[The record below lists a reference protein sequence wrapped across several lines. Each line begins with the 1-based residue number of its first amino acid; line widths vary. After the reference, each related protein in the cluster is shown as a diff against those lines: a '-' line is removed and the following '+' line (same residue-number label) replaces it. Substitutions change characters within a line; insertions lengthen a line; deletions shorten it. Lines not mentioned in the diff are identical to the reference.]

1 MKSALNR
8 KKLTLMTLVVALGVA
23 VYLNWEYAK
32 TGMSD
37 YGITTGASAQSSVSD
52 TVQTASEPDALAMG
66 SESDSQPLAD
76 KNYGE
81 AQLVS
86 LSSEEVSEYFE
97 EARLTRTKTRD
108 EALDTLQKSLKNAKI
123 TDEEKKALT
132 EELSGII
139 TSIAAEGEIESMI
152 KAKGFIDCVAFLDGD
167 KANIAVKTQSDAL
180 TKSEVA
186 QIRDIV
192 MSKSSISAQ
201 NITVVEV
208 Q

>member
-8 KKLTLMTLVVALGVA
+8 KKMTLMTLVVALGVA

-52 TVQTASEPDALAMG
+52 TVQTAAEPDALATG

-108 EALDTLQKSLKNAKI
+108 KALDTLQKSLKNAKI

>member
-52 TVQTASEPDALAMG
+52 TVQTAAEPDALAMG

>member
-8 KKLTLMTLVVALGVA
+8 KKLTLMTLVVALGVT

-52 TVQTASEPDALAMG
+52 TVQTAAEPDALAMG

>member
-37 YGITTGASAQSSVSD
+37 YGITNRCLRTEQRVGHRADRSGAGCAGDGKRERQPAARRQKLWRGTTG
-52 TVQTASEPDALAMG
+52 L
-66 SESDSQPLAD
+66 PLQRRGIGVLCD
-76 KNYGE
+76 
-81 AQLVS
+81 
-86 LSSEEVSEYFE
+86 

-139 TSIAAEGEIESMI
+139 TSIAA
-152 KAKGFIDCVAFLDGD
+152 
-167 KANIAVKTQSDAL
+167 
-180 TKSEVA
+180 
-186 QIRDIV
+186 RR
-192 MSKSSISAQ
+192 
-201 NITVVEV
+201 
-208 Q
+208 